1 MTDNSKPKFMRTSLF
16 TFIIV
21 LFLGGI
27 FALNLAAQD
36 QKIITLPAPKTDG
49 GVPLMKAL
57 KNRQTSREFNDR
69 KLSDQVMSNLLWAA
83 WGVNRDDAKK
93 RTAPSAM
100 NKQEIDIYISTAE
113 GVFIYDA
120 FKNNLLQISN
130 EDVRDKTGLQD
141 FVKTAPVNLV
151 FVADFS
157 KMGTSADPDKEK
169 YAYADAAFISEN
181 VYLFCASEKLSTGV
195 RANIDKEKC
204 AKALKLKPEQ
214 HVILGQAVGYP
225 KEKTK

>member
-1 MTDNSKPKFMRTSLF
+1 MRTSLF
-16 TFIIV
+16 TFIII

-36 QKIITLPAPKTDG
+36 QKTISLPAPQTDG

-69 KLSDQVMSNLLWAA
+69 KLPDQVMSNLLWAA
-83 WGVNRDDAKK
+83 WGVNRNDAKK

-120 FKNNLLQISN
+120 FKNSLLLISN
-130 EDVRDKTGLQD
+130 EDVRAKTGLQD

-157 KMGTSADPDKEK
+157 KMGTSSNPDKEK

-181 VYLFCASEKLSTGV
+181 VYLFCASEGLSTGV
-195 RANIDKEKC
+195 RANIDKESC
-204 AKALKLKPEQ
+204 AKALKLKPDQ